1 MSRHSVMTTI
11 WAWDGTSQLVFWN
24 SFSAS
29 TASCVLTLCG
39 NDGRRPA
46 KQGFF
51 SASALESPS
60 PVQLFPVQLS
70 VCPPWQKGKEGQGRC
85 EILEACS
92 GRSTRLVA
100 ALRHQIDGFIIQ
112 VI

>member
-46 KQGFF
+46 KQGFSPPAHWSRQVQSSSSLF
-51 SASALESPS
+51 SFLFALHGKRERKVKVDVKFSK
-60 PVQLFPVQLS
+60 PVLVEAPGLLQPFAIKLMGLS
-70 VCPPWQKGKEGQGRC
+70 SK
-85 EILEACS
+85 
-92 GRSTRLVA
+92 
-100 ALRHQIDGFIIQ
+100 
-112 VI
+112 